1 MKYKYIAAYEISGLS
16 HNPDTGDVKIY
27 AHEDGFSVRA
37 ILTDR
42 VDDYCYEID
51 RARALSY
58 LLLEGLVGQRKL
70 GDLKGEVEAEVRQIR
85 ERRNKA
91 LGRSEVLVFTAE
103 GEVEPHFSGQSAETD
118 DFVCVF
124 GAIDKEDIAVS
135 HRAQMN
141 AVLVALCLS
150 AEHETIQV
158 ERIQRGIYLI
168 NEFGKPVYSLDF
180 SAKLGR
186 AFLVKRTTDE
196 VIREVQSQ
204 AVALTGEKSLATVN
218 RLLVQAISSEN
229 DKLHRFVSGWL
240 ALEIFVGKA
249 FKEYKKTLSIPTPPG
264 TALAGHSQKK
274 ESKLDKLIGRGM
286 KGSNN
291 IAARFAVIA
300 KCLGGDSAKA
310 DVEKTFDLIKRA
322 RDKLYHEEGVLDEDS
337 LPIDETIKLVK
348 KYLRLHIAKRA
359 T

>member
-16 HNPDTGDVKIY
+16 HNPNTGDVEIY
-27 AHEDGFSVRA
+27 THEDGFSVRA

-58 LLLEGLVGQRKL
+58 LLLEGLVGRREL

-103 GEVEPHFSGQSAETD
+103 GEVEPDFSGRSEETD
-118 DFVCVF
+118 DFVCAF
-124 GAIDKEDIAVS
+124 GVINKEDIAVS
-135 HRAQMN
+135 HSTQMN

-158 ERIQRGIYLI
+158 KSIQRGIYLI
-168 NEFGKPVYSLDF
+168 NESGKPVYSFDF

-186 AFLVKRTTDE
+186 SFVVKRTTDE

-204 AVALTGEKSLATVN
+204 AVALTGEKNLATVN

-240 ALEIFVGKA
+240 ALEIFIGKV
-249 FKEYKKTLSIPTPPG
+249 FKEYKKTLSTPTPPG
-264 TALAGHSQKK
+264 TAPAGHSQKK
-274 ESKLDKLIGRGM
+274 KLNLDELIGLGM

-291 IAARFAVIA
+291 IAAHFAVIA
-300 KCLGGDSAKA
+300 KCLDGDSAKV

-322 RDKLYHEEGVLDEDS
+322 RENLYHIEGALDEDS
-337 LPIDETIKLVK
+337 LPIAETIKLLK
-348 KYLRLHIAKRA
+348 KYLRLHVSKKA

>member
-1 MKYKYIAAYEISGLS
+1 MKYKYIAAYEISVLS
-16 HNPDTGDVKIY
+16 HNPDTGDVEIY

-103 GEVEPHFSGQSAETD
+103 GEVEPDFSAPSEETD
-118 DFVCVF
+118 DFVCAS
-124 GAIDKEDIAVS
+124 GMINKEDIAVRHS
-135 HRAQMN
+135 TQVN
-141 AVLVALCLS
+141 AVLAALCLS
-150 AEHETIQV
+150 VQHETIRV
-158 ERIQRGIYLI
+158 KRIQRGIYLI
-168 NEFGKPVYSLDF
+168 NESGRPVYSFDF
-180 SAKLGR
+180 SASADG
-186 AFLVKRTTDE
+186 FVSKRTTDE

-204 AVALTGEKSLATVN
+204 AVALTGEKNLATVN

-229 DKLHRFVSGWL
+229 GKLHRFVSGWL
-240 ALEIFVGKA
+240 ALEIFVGKV
-249 FKEYKKTLSIPTPPG
+249 FKEYKKILSIPTPPR
-264 TALAGHSQKK
+264 TAPAGHSQKK
-274 ESKLDKLIGRGM
+274 ESKFDERTCRGM
-286 KGSNN
+286 RGSNN
-291 IAARFAVIA
+291 IADKFAVVA
-300 KCLGGDSAKA
+300 KCLGDDSGET
-310 DVEKTFDLIKRA
+310 DLKTFTSIK
-322 RDKLYHEEGVLDEDS
+322 DKRRTLYHTEGVLDEDS

-348 KYLRLHIAKRA
+348 KYLRLHIGKWA